1 MKQKPIIV
9 FLTGGLGNQ
18 LFQLANA
25 LTLDP
30 EREIHLEWVLGRPR
44 CNSKGLPDIADFRLP
59 ERVQLLQASRYSWFT
74 SKTAGYILR
83 SHVSPKAWETSGIF
97 KSALNLVGNVIFSIY
112 FKKIIKFETG
122 VGIGFSPVS
131 ISRFRT
137 FVIGYFQSYN
147 FIDQNRVFTDLKRLE
162 PDVLNEGIENFKA
175 LAKIEQPII
184 AHFRFGDYKNEKT
197 FGIPAVS
204 FYQKS
209 LTELVNENPN
219 SKIWVFSDEKTEAE
233 KVFPIEFRSKARWIT
248 GDQFSSAETMEI
260 MRLGISYVIANST
273 FSWWAAT
280 LSMTENP
287 KVICPEP
294 WFKLESEPLGLIPPS
309 WKRAQAWQKT

>member
-1 MKQKPIIV
+1 LKQKPIIV

-30 EREIHLEWVLGRPR
+30 EREIHLEWILGRPR
-44 CNSKGLPDIADFRLP
+44 CNSKGFPDIADFRLP
-59 ERVQLLQASRYSWFT
+59 ERVQFLPPSKRSWLT
-74 SKTAGYILR
+74 SKAAGYILR
-83 SHVSPKAWETSGIF
+83 SHVSPKAWERSGIF
-97 KSALNLVGNVIFSIY
+97 EAILNLVGNLIFSTY
-112 FKKIIKFETG
+112 FKKVIKFECG

-131 ISRFRT
+131 ITQFST
-137 FVIGYFQSYN
+137 FVIGYFQSCKFVN
-147 FIDQNRVFTDLKRLE
+147 DKTVFQDLKNIE
-162 PDVLNEGIENFKA
+162 PKVLNQEIDRYKELANIEK
-175 LAKIEQPII
+175 PII

-197 FGIPAVS
+197 FGIPALS
-204 FYQKS
+204 YYQES
-209 LTELVNENPN
+209 LEALVNQNPN
-219 SKIWVFSDEKTEAE
+219 SKIWVFSDEKNEAE
-233 KVFPIEFRSKARWIT
+233 KVFPSEFKSMARWISD
-248 GDQFSSAETMEI
+248 DQFSSAETLEI

-294 WFKLESEPLGLIPPS
+294 WFKLDPEPLGLISPN
-309 WKRAQAWQKT
+309 WKRVQAWQ

>member
-1 MKQKPIIV
+1 LKQKPIIV

-30 EREIHLEWVLGRPR
+30 EREIHLEWILGRPR
-44 CNSKGLPDIADFRLP
+44 CNSKGFPDIADFRLP
-59 ERVQLLQASRYSWFT
+59 ERVQFLPPSKRSWLT
-74 SKTAGYILR
+74 SKAAGYILR
-83 SHVSPKAWETSGIF
+83 SHVSPKAWERSGIF
-97 KSALNLVGNVIFSIY
+97 EAILNLVGNLIFSTY
-112 FKKIIKFETG
+112 FKKVIKFECG

-131 ISRFRT
+131 ITQFST
-137 FVIGYFQSYN
+137 FVIGYFQSYKFVN
-147 FIDQNRVFTDLKRLE
+147 DKTVFQDLKNIE
-162 PDVLNEGIENFKA
+162 PKVLNQEIDRYKELANIEK
-175 LAKIEQPII
+175 PII

-197 FGIPAVS
+197 FGIPALS
-204 FYQKS
+204 YYQDS
-209 LTELVNENPN
+209 LEALVNQNPN
-219 SKIWVFSDEKTEAE
+219 SKIWVFSDEKNEAE
-233 KVFPIEFRSKARWIT
+233 KVFPSEFKSMARWISD
-248 GDQFSSAETMEI
+248 DQFSSAETLEI

-294 WFKLESEPLGLIPPS
+294 WFKLDPEPLGLIPPN
-309 WKRAQAWQKT
+309 WKRVQAWQ

>member
-1 MKQKPIIV
+1 MSQKPIIV

-44 CNSKGLPDIADFRLP
+44 CNSKGLPDIADFLLP
-59 ERVQLLQASRYSWFT
+59 ERVQLLPPSKRSWLT
-74 SKTAGYILR
+74 SKAAGYILR
-83 SHVSPKAWETSGIF
+83 SHVSPKAWERSGLF
-97 KSALNLVGNVIFSIY
+97 EATLNLVGNLIFSIY
-112 FKKIIKFETG
+112 FKKVIKFEYG

-131 ISRFRT
+131 ITQFST
-137 FVIGYFQSYN
+137 FVIGYFQSYKFVN
-147 FIDQNRVFTDLKRLE
+147 HKSVFQDLKNIE
-162 PDVLNEGIENFKA
+162 PEVLNEEINRYKE
-175 LAKIEQPII
+175 LANVEKPII

-197 FGIPAVS
+197 FGIPALS
-204 FYQKS
+204 YYQES
-209 LTELVNENPN
+209 LEALVNQNPN
-219 SKIWVFSDEKTEAE
+219 SKIWVFSDEKNEAE
-233 KVFPIEFRSKARWIT
+233 KVFPSEFKSMARWIS
-248 GDQFSSAETMEI
+248 DDHFSSAETLEI

-294 WFKLESEPLGLIPPS
+294 WFKLDPEPLGLIPPN
-309 WKRAQAWQKT
+309 WERVQAWQ

>member
-1 MKQKPIIV
+1 LKQKPIIV

-59 ERVQLLQASRYSWFT
+59 ERVQLLPPSKRSWLT
-74 SKTAGYILR
+74 SKAAGYILR
-83 SHVSPKAWETSGIF
+83 SHVSPKAWERSGLFEAI
-97 KSALNLVGNVIFSIY
+97 LNLVGNLIFSTY
-112 FKKIIKFETG
+112 FKEVIKFECA
-122 VGIGFSPVS
+122 VGIGFSPIS
-131 ISRFRT
+131 ITPSST
-137 FVIGYFQSYN
+137 FVIGYFQSCKFVY
-147 FIDQNRVFTDLKRLE
+147 DKTVFQDLKNIE
-162 PDVLNEGIENFKA
+162 PKVLNEEIDRYKK
-175 LAKIEQPII
+175 LANLEKPII

-197 FGIPAVS
+197 FGIPALS
-204 FYQKS
+204 YYQDS
-209 LTELVNENPN
+209 LEALVNLNPN
-219 SKIWVFSDEKTEAE
+219 SKIWIFSDEKSEAE
-233 KVFPIEFRSKARWIT
+233 KVFPNEFKSIARWISD
-248 GDQFSSAETMEI
+248 DQFSSAEILEI

-287 KVICPEP
+287 NVICPEP
-294 WFKLESEPLGLIPPS
+294 WFKLEPEPLGLIPPN
-309 WKRAQAWQKT
+309 WKRVQAWQ

>member
-30 EREIHLEWVLGRPR
+30 EREIHLEWILGRPR
-44 CNSKGLPDIADFRLP
+44 CNSEGFPDIADFRLP
-59 ERVQLLQASRYSWFT
+59 ERVQLLRASRHSWLT

-83 SHVSPKAWETSGIF
+83 SHVSPKAWEMSKIF

-112 FKKIIKFETG
+112 FKKIIKFEAG
-122 VGIGFSPVS
+122 SGIGFSPVS
-131 ISRFRT
+131 ISQLRS

-147 FIDQNRVFTDLKRLE
+147 FIDQNRVFKDLKQLE
-162 PDVLNEGIENFKA
+162 PNVLNEGIENFKA

-184 AHFRFGDYKNEKT
+184 AHFRFGDYKNEMT

-219 SKIWVFSDEKTEAE
+219 SKIWVFSDEKAEAE
-233 KVFPIEFRSKARWIT
+233 KVFPSEFRSKARWIT
-248 GDQFSSAETMEI
+248 DDQFSSAETMEI

-294 WFKLESEPLGLIPPS
+294 WFKFESEPLGLIPPS
-309 WKRAQAWQKT
+309 WKRVHAWEKT